1 MANIPWIFRYG
12 PVASSTVFT
21 SDVMSWSLFLGRR
34 NYLDNYAGG
43 RWSIVIKN
51 QTNLAAQFVRGTLVR
66 IENPDHSFQGG
77 VVNSVQFDD
86 YPGNTGLS
94 TATVLVDD
102 PMAQAGRFFMDG
114 FTLYATALTTAQA
127 VQTNTAYTGYNAP
140 EITTYGTGQSTAS
153 GTASYTGTILNRL
166 NLLQATERGQMWPNF
181 ANGINFI
188 SRNYADTPTVTFTRS
203 TPGTNEIAY
212 SDIRRVQA
220 GDNFMNYV
228 TISPEIAAGATAT
241 NSSSITSYGR
251 TGYQVTTVDNTQTQ
265 ASGLGSWLAN
275 MQSDPASFRFEID
288 VTTAAQSVNTYI
300 NDFLWNAQTGNGI
313 ANLVYRVP
321 GASSDTTVVV
331 VPEGIQ
337 VTGTPDQTRLTIYF
351 SPATFYQ
358 YFTLNS
364 STLGILD
371 TSRLGW

>member
-1 MANIPWIFRYG
+1 
-12 PVASSTVFT
+12 
-21 SDVMSWSLFLGRR
+21 
-34 NYLDNYAGG
+34 
-43 RWSIVIKN
+43 
-51 QTNLAAQFVRGTLVR
+51 
-66 IENPDHSFQGG
+66 
-77 VVNSVQFDD
+77 
-86 YPGNTGLS
+86 
-94 TATVLVDD
+94 
-102 PMAQAGRFFMDG
+102 
-114 FTLYATALTTAQA
+114 
-127 VQTNTAYTGYNAP
+127 
-140 EITTYGTGQSTAS
+140 
-153 GTASYTGTILNRL
+153 
-166 NLLQATERGQMWPNF
+166 
-181 ANGINFI
+181 
-188 SRNYADTPTVTFTRS
+188 
-203 TPGTNEIAY
+203 
-212 SDIRRVQA
+212 
-220 GDNFMNYV
+220 V

-275 MQSDPASFRFEID
+275 MQSDPASFRFEVD

-358 YFTLNS
+358 YFTLDS